1 MTITPSSETIKQQRA
16 SALADTA
23 ADERGLDRSSM
34 NAAADSCELPTVTS
48 TDGQSSSCSYSSSQR
63 FSEMYRALPSAF
75 LL

>member
-34 NAAADSCELPTVTS
+34 NAAADS
-48 TDGQSSSCSYSSSQR
+48 
-63 FSEMYRALPSAF
+63 
-75 LL
+75 